1 MSRCFTFNVLI
12 TQAWIW
18 KSFWVQNSTSLLY
31 LPIPSSGETWKIIT
45 NQLCQFCFCFSWH
58 FRILESI
65 FLQNNNW
72 LCVQDF
78 VCKILRLVRIYLLIN
93 AITKSFAFFS
103 GKLFYKSNKFKTFSC
118 ICIAWYKHSRGW
130 ENSQR
135 LYKPLTS
142 SRVCITVSNSPNP
155 SRVYIRLCK
164 HEKGFLLLKSCIFI
178 WFSIT

>member
-1 MSRCFTFNVLI
+1 MFIKYSTRSDWPRGVFAWEYVNMVVMSRCFTFNVLI

-65 FLQNNNW
+65 FLQNKNW

-78 VCKILRLVRIYLLIN
+78 VCKILRLVIISLLIN
-93 AITKSFAFFS
+93 AITKSFAFIS
-103 GKLFYKSNKFKTFSC
+103 GKLFYKSNKKLFPVF
-118 ICIAWYKHSRGW
+118 A
-130 ENSQR
+130 
-135 LYKPLTS
+135 
-142 SRVCITVSNSPNP
+142 
-155 SRVYIRLCK
+155 
-164 HEKGFLLLKSCIFI
+164 
-178 WFSIT
+178 